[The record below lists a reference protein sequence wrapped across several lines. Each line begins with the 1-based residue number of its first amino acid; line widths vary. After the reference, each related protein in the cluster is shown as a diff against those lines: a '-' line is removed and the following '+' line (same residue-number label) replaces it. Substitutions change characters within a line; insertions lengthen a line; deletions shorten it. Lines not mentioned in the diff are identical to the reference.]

1 MLHVA
6 SFVKVHDACS
16 APGNKTINIAALM
29 KGQGQIMARELHQER
44 VKRLELTIKLA
55 WCYQYPSL
63 ALFHHKQMQSFKPMF
78 YIFACGW
85 LSSQVLTD
93 SSECVLCY
101 VVTGTFKTVVFH
113 VDNKNYNSMSHALS
127 SEHLLMMDPVED
139 NERILHRFVDQ
150 HTEILM

>member
-85 LSSQVLTD
+85 LSSQVRAILLDPFSSGFGTITNHLDLSIHQVLT
-93 SSECVLCY
+93 EVCVMLRS
-101 VVTGTFKTVVFH
+101 
-113 VDNKNYNSMSHALS
+113 DWNL
-127 SEHLLMMDPVED
+127 
-139 NERILHRFVDQ
+139 
-150 HTEILM
+150 

>member
-63 ALFHHKQMQSFKPMF
+63 ALFHV
-78 YIFACGW
+78 YIYQNLFDGF
-85 LSSQVLTD
+85 VP
-93 SSECVLCY
+93 CY
-101 VVTGTFKTVVFH
+101 L
-113 VDNKNYNSMSHALS
+113 N
-127 SEHLLMMDPVED
+127 
-139 NERILHRFVDQ
+139 LHGIEEQ
-150 HTEILM
+150 IS